1 MKNWPW
7 MIIYIDRNKFLDT
20 DIEKVEKEYEIE
32 IVVPVTRVLKGK
44 HRGRNNY
51 EDVPYLFNFGFLRV
65 PKFRRYDIDYLVK
78 LKREIP
84 LLLGFLRDTTLP
96 SQGFNFAMISSREVN
111 RIIRDAG
118 QSSIYSEHQEENI
131 KIGDSIKLSGYP
143 FEGLYGVVEKI
154 NKEKQNMVI
163 SIEISNGAPLKITV
177 PFFNIYYTMY
187 HYDMN
192 STDYLENGFEEVGER
207 KLNKAYATISLET
220 EDYEEK

>member
-7 MIIYIDRNKFLDT
+7 MIIYINRNKFLDT
-20 DIEKVEKEYEIE
+20 DIEKVEKEYGIE

-131 KIGDSIKLSGYP
+131 KIGNSIKLSGYP

>member
-1 MKNWPW
+1 

-20 DIEKVEKEYEIE
+20 DIEKVEKEYGIE

-131 KIGDSIKLSGYP
+131 KIGNSIKLSGYP

>member
-20 DIEKVEKEYEIE
+20 GIEKVEKEYGIE

>member
-1 MKNWPW
+1 

-20 DIEKVEKEYEIE
+20 DIEKVEKEYGIE

-84 LLLGFLRDTTLP
+84 LLLGFMRDTTLP

-163 SIEISNGAPLKITV
+163 SIEISNGVPLKITV

>member
-1 MKNWPW
+1 
-7 MIIYIDRNKFLDT
+7 MIVYIDRNKFLDT
-20 DIEKVEKEYEIE
+20 DIEKVEKEYGIE
-32 IVVPVTRVLKGK
+32 IVIPVTRVLKGK

-51 EDVPYLFNFGFLRV
+51 EDVPYLFNFGFMRV

-96 SQGFNFAMISSREVN
+96 SQGFNYAMISSKEVN

-131 KIGDSIKLSGYP
+131 KVGDSIKLSGYP

-154 NKEKQNMVI
+154 NKEKQNMIIAV
-163 SIEISNGAPLKITV
+163 EISNGAPLKITV

>member
-1 MKNWPW
+1 M
-7 MIIYIDRNKFLDT
+7 
-20 DIEKVEKEYEIE
+20 
-32 IVVPVTRVLKGK
+32 
-44 HRGRNNY
+44 
-51 EDVPYLFNFGFLRV
+51 
-65 PKFRRYDIDYLVK
+65 
-78 LKREIP
+78 
-84 LLLGFLRDTTLP
+84 GFLRDTTLP

>member
-7 MIIYIDRNKFLDT
+7 MIIYIDRNKFFDT
-20 DIEKVEKEYEIE
+20 DIEKVEKEYGIE

-118 QSSIYSEHQEENI
+118 QSFIYSEHQEENI

-192 STDYLENGFEEVGER
+192 STDYLEYGFEEVGER

>member
-7 MIIYIDRNKFLDT
+7 VIIYIDRNKFLDT
-20 DIEKVEKEYEIE
+20 DIEKVEKEYGIE

-111 RIIRDAG
+111 RIIRDAD

>member
-1 MKNWPW
+1 

-20 DIEKVEKEYEIE
+20 DIEKVEKEYGIE

-51 EDVPYLFNFGFLRV
+51 EDVPYFFNFGFLRV

>member
-7 MIIYIDRNKFLDT
+7 MIIHIDRNKFLDT
-20 DIEKVEKEYEIE
+20 DIEKVEKEYGIE

-111 RIIRDAG
+111 RIIRDAD

-131 KIGDSIKLSGYP
+131 KIGGSIKLSGYP

>member
-20 DIEKVEKEYEIE
+20 DIEKVEKEYGIE

-111 RIIRDAG
+111 HIIRDAG

>member
-20 DIEKVEKEYEIE
+20 DIEKVEKEYGIE
-32 IVVPVTRVLKGK
+32 IVIPVTRVLKGK

-51 EDVPYLFNFGFLRV
+51 DDVPYLFNFGFMRV

-96 SQGFNFAMISSREVN
+96 SQGFNYAMISSKEVN

-131 KIGDSIKLSGYP
+131 KVGDSI
-143 FEGLYGVVEKI
+143 
-154 NKEKQNMVI
+154 N
-163 SIEISNGAPLKITV
+163 
-177 PFFNIYYTMY
+177 
-187 HYDMN
+187 
-192 STDYLENGFEEVGER
+192 
-207 KLNKAYATISLET
+207 
-220 EDYEEK
+220 

>member
-7 MIIYIDRNKFLDT
+7 MIIYIDRNKCLDT
-20 DIEKVEKEYEIE
+20 DIEKVEKEYGIE

>member
-1 MKNWPW
+1 MKNWSW
-7 MIIYIDRNKFLDT
+7 MIVYIDKNKFLDT
-20 DIEKVEKEYEIE
+20 DIEKVEKEYGIE

-96 SQGFNFAMISSREVN
+96 SQGFNFAMVSSREVN

-207 KLNKAYATISLET
+207 KLNKAYANISLET
-220 EDYEEK
+220 EDYGEK

>member
-20 DIEKVEKEYEIE
+20 GIEKVEKEYGIE

-220 EDYEEK
+220 GDYEEK

>member
-7 MIIYIDRNKFLDT
+7 MIIYIDRNKSLDT
-20 DIEKVEKEYEIE
+20 DIEKVEKEYGIE

>member
-20 DIEKVEKEYEIE
+20 DIEKVEKEYGVE

-118 QSSIYSEHQEENI
+118 QSFIYSEHQEENI

>member
-7 MIIYIDRNKFLDT
+7 MIVYIDRNKFLDT
-20 DIEKVEKEYEIE
+20 DIEKVEKEYRIE

>member
-1 MKNWPW
+1 

-20 DIEKVEKEYEIE
+20 GIEKVEKEYGIE

-65 PKFRRYDIDYLVK
+65 PKSRRYDIDYLVK

>member
-1 MKNWPW
+1 

-20 DIEKVEKEYEIE
+20 DIEKVEKEYGIE
-32 IVVPVTRVLKGK
+32 IVIPVTRVLKGK

-51 EDVPYLFNFGFLRV
+51 EDVPYLFNFGFMRV

-96 SQGFNFAMISSREVN
+96 SQGFNYAMISSKEVN

-131 KIGDSIKLSGYP
+131 KVGDSIKLSGYP

-154 NKEKQNMVI
+154 NKEKQNMIIAV
-163 SIEISNGAPLKITV
+163 EISNGAPLKITV

>member
-1 MKNWPW
+1 

-20 DIEKVEKEYEIE
+20 DIEKVEKEYGIE

-207 KLNKAYATISLET
+207 KLNRAYATISLET

>member
-7 MIIYIDRNKFLDT
+7 VIIYIDRNKFLDT
-20 DIEKVEKEYEIE
+20 DIEKVEKEYGIE

-220 EDYEEK
+220 EGYEEK

>member
-1 MKNWPW
+1 

-20 DIEKVEKEYEIE
+20 DIEKVEKEYGIE

-78 LKREIP
+78 LKREIS

-118 QSSIYSEHQEENI
+118 RSSIYSEHQEENI

>member
-7 MIIYIDRNKFLDT
+7 MIVYIDRNKFLDT
-20 DIEKVEKEYEIE
+20 NIEKVEKEYGIE

-143 FEGLYGVVEKI
+143 FEGLYGIVEKI

>member
-1 MKNWPW
+1 

-20 DIEKVEKEYEIE
+20 DIEKVEKEYGIE

-84 LLLGFLRDTTLP
+84 LLLGFLRDTTLS

>member
-1 MKNWPW
+1 MKNWSW

-20 DIEKVEKEYEIE
+20 DIEKVEKEYGIE
-32 IVVPVTRVLKGK
+32 VVVPVTRVLKGK
-44 HRGRNNY
+44 HGGRNNY

-131 KIGDSIKLSGYP
+131 KIGDIIKLSGYP

>member
-7 MIIYIDRNKFLDT
+7 MIIYIDRDKFLDT
-20 DIEKVEKEYEIE
+20 DIEKVEKEYGIE

-163 SIEISNGAPLKITV
+163 SIEISNGAPLKITA

>member
-1 MKNWPW
+1 

-20 DIEKVEKEYEIE
+20 DIEKVEKEYGIE

-96 SQGFNFAMISSREVN
+96 SQGFNFAMVSSREVN

>member
-20 DIEKVEKEYEIE
+20 DIEKVEKEYGIE

-118 QSSIYSEHQEENI
+118 QSSIYSEHQEDNI

-192 STDYLENGFEEVGER
+192 STNYLENGFEEVGER

>member
-1 MKNWPW
+1 

-20 DIEKVEKEYEIE
+20 DIEKVEKEYGIE

-51 EDVPYLFNFGFLRV
+51 EDVPYLFNLGFLRV

>member
-1 MKNWPW
+1 

>member
-1 MKNWPW
+1 
-7 MIIYIDRNKFLDT
+7 MIVYIDRNKFLDT
-20 DIEKVEKEYEIE
+20 DIEKVEKEYGIE

>member
-1 MKNWPW
+1 
-7 MIIYIDRNKFLDT
+7 MIVYIDRNKFLDT
-20 DIEKVEKEYEIE
+20 DIEKVEKEYRIE

-96 SQGFNFAMISSREVN
+96 SQGFNFAMVSSREVN

-207 KLNKAYATISLET
+207 KLSKAYATISLET

>member
-1 MKNWPW
+1 

-20 DIEKVEKEYEIE
+20 DIEKVEKEYGIE
-32 IVVPVTRVLKGK
+32 IVVPVIRVLKGK

>member
-131 KIGDSIKLSGYP
+131 KIGDSIELSGYP

>member
-1 MKNWPW
+1 

-20 DIEKVEKEYEIE
+20 DIEKVEKEYGIE

-177 PFFNIYYTMY
+177 PFFNIYYTIY

>member
-1 MKNWPW
+1 MKNWSW

-20 DIEKVEKEYEIE
+20 DIEKVEKEYGIE

-44 HRGRNNY
+44 HRGRDNY

-163 SIEISNGAPLKITV
+163 SIEISNGVPLKITV

>member
-7 MIIYIDRNKFLDT
+7 MIIYINRNKFLDT
-20 DIEKVEKEYEIE
+20 DIEKVEKEYGIE

-131 KIGDSIKLSGYP
+131 KIGNSIKLSGYP
-143 FEGLYGVVEKI
+143 FVGLYGVVEKI